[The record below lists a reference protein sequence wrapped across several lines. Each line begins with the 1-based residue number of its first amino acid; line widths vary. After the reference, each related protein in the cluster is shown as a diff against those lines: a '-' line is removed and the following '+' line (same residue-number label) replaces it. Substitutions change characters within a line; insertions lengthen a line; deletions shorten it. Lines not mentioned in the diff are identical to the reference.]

1 MADRLTRSGN
11 PGLNDK
17 TFTSQ
22 PLALP
27 GERMTLQGAINKS
40 FVLLVV
46 LLATALYPWSQYFAG
61 DTAVVGTSVL
71 VGLLGGFVLGL
82 IISFKPAAA
91 PYLAIPYA
99 ACEGLA
105 LGAIS
110 AELEHRF
117 PGIAIQAVGL
127 TFCVLGAMLA
137 LYTLRIIRATERLR
151 AVVITGTAA
160 LAIFYVVTL
169 VLQAFFH
176 VNTSLVMGSSPLS
189 IGISLLAI
197 GLAAMYL
204 ILDFDLIESGAARG
218 VPRYM
223 EWYAA
228 FGLLMTL
235 VWLYLE
241 ILRLLQNTRRS

>member
-22 PLALP
+22 PLALG

-40 FVLLVV
+40 FLLLVV
-46 LLATALYPWSQYFAG
+46 LMAAALYPWSQYLQG
-61 DTAVVGTSVL
+61 DTSVTG
-71 VGLLGGFVLGL
+71 VSMLGGLIGGLVLGL
-82 IISFKPAAA
+82 IISFKPTTA
-91 PYLAIPYA
+91 PFLAIPYA

-110 AELEHRF
+110 AVLEHRF

-127 TFCVLGAMLA
+127 TFCVLGTMLA
-137 LYTLRIIRATERLR
+137 LYSFRIIRATERLR
-151 AVVITGTAA
+151 AIVVTGTAA
-160 LAIFYVVTL
+160 LAVFYVVTL

-176 VNTSLVMGSSPLS
+176 VDTSMVMGSSPLS

-223 EWYAA
+223 EWYSA

-235 VWLYLE
+235 VWLYME
-241 ILRLLQNTRRS
+241 ILRLLQNSRRS